1 MSLLIAVIVVLTV
14 VTALN
19 LLLTSAIIRKL
30 RDPQRQSRAE
40 LPRIGAEVGSFATT
54 STDGE
59 SITDSAVSAGGSL
72 VVFVSP
78 TCPPCQRLTGELA
91 DRVEELPDPTIVFVI
106 DENDQE
112 QARRYADALGPS
124 VLVAVVESHGA
135 AAVAFGFGGSTP
147 TLIRVRDG
155 AVAAVGHDLDS
166 VLTGERPVAHQ
177 VR

>member
-1 MSLLIAVIVVLTV
+1 MSLLIAVIAVLAV
-14 VTALN
+14 VTFLN

-30 RDPQRQSRAE
+30 RDPQRESGAE
-40 LPRIGAEVGSFATT
+40 LPRIGAEVGPFVTT
-54 STDGE
+54 TADGQ
-59 SITDSAVSAGGSL
+59 SITDGTVSTGDTL

-91 DRVEELPDPTIVFVI
+91 DRATELPDRTIVFVI

-124 VLVAVVESHGA
+124 VRVAVVEPHGVVA
-135 AAVAFGFGGSTP
+135 TAFGFGGATP

-166 VLTGERPVAHQ
+166 VLAGEHPVAHQ

>member
-1 MSLLIAVIVVLTV
+1 MSLLIAVIAVLAV
-14 VTALN
+14 VTVLN

-30 RDPQRQSRAE
+30 RGPGQSGAE
-40 LPRIGAEVGSFATT
+40 LPRIGTEIGPFATT
-54 STDGE
+54 AMDGE
-59 SITDSAVSAGGSL
+59 SITDSAVSTGGTL

-91 DRVEELPDPTIVFVI
+91 NRATELPDPTIVFVI

-112 QARRYADALGPS
+112 QARRYADAFGPA

-135 AAVAFGFGGSTP
+135 AATAFGFGGLTP

-166 VLTGERPVAHQ
+166 VLTAERPVAHQ